1 MGVYCTDTG
10 KVATIHLH
18 YNYLYEEIPSFLVA
32 LLKLTLLIDCAPLA
46 LLPPPTSGMVDNYLV
61 ESVPAM
67 ASQVRILDVGY
78 NFLTDVPAVTYT
90 FCGGTN
96 NCLLTPSK
104 CTNSGTTQRPAAD
117 CAICGTTNGVGPFC
131 WGAGGVC
138 TANASIAMAASTVN
152 VLAQPSLPLAC
163 MGGTTVPMKE
173 SATLLILLLW
183 PASCGLN
190 LSVATRLSQATTPCL
205 PATLSPPAMLTL
217 KPSLGVTFNNWAAT
231 VSCALKGMT
240 PSMPTWSKVVC
251 NDSGNVVSM

>member
-1 MGVYCTDTG
+1 MPLSSS
-10 KVATIHLH
+10 AHA
-18 YNYLYEEIPSFLVA
+18 S
-32 LLKLTLLIDCAPLA
+32 IDCAPLA

-173 SATLLILLLW
+173 SA
-183 PASCGLN
+183 
-190 LSVATRLSQATTPCL
+190 SVHLPMGNGHQATTPCL